1 MRTHGSFI
9 EMGRLECG
17 IQLDEFEDVTPRLIS
32 RTQSSV
38 TRREQK
44 KPVDSHFITYLSSQ
58 TSAFL

>member
-44 KPVDSHFITYLSSQ
+44 KTG
-58 TSAFL
+58 